1 MLVNRIGAPADAY
14 ASAAGRHHV
23 ADTHKKRFP
32 KVEFESVSESG
43 RQSPS
48 KDLPF
53 SVKALIKELCSQ

>member
-32 KVEFESVSESG
+32 KVEFESVSVSG
-43 RQSPS
+43 RQSN
-48 KDLPF
+48 L
-53 SVKALIKELCSQ
+53 